1 MRDLTGMVTS
11 VQADLARL
19 PRVLDAL
26 LGDLEAVAW
35 RERPAPTEWSPLEIV
50 CHLRDEEAEDFGAR
64 LRVVVEG
71 GTRFAAIDP
80 ERWVE
85 QRAYRDTDP
94 RAALATLAERRAANL
109 AFLDGVPPDRLRHA
123 VTHARLGTLSGLDLL
138 AAWVRGWGPDAGRRC
153 ARSTRG
159 RSPMEKAPYNSRMS
173 QGEDRYHAERARIEQ
188 GHVKYRDKLRA
199 EGKLFVRDRLKLLL
213 DPGSEF
219 QEDWL
224 FARNQEADTPA
235 DGVVTG
241 VGKVGGRTVC
251 LMANDYTVKAGSWG
265 EKTVLKIVRIQEKA
279 ARLRV
284 PMLYL
289 VDAAGGRISEQI
301 KIFPGRFHAG
311 RIFYNEVQLSGVVPQ
326 ICILFGPSPAGSAY
340 LPALTDLV
348 IMVDGKASLYV
359 GSPRMVEMAIG
370 EKTTLEELG
379 GARMHCTVSGCGDVL
394 ATSDEE
400 AIELA
405 KRYLSYMPGSYR
417 EPPARAAAAEPKPG
431 RSIDEIVPY
440 DQRKWFDM
448 YEVID
453 RVIDAG
459 SWFEVKK
466 LFAAEVIV
474 GLARIDGR
482 AVGIVAN
489 QPKVKG
495 GVLMVDS
502 SDKAAR
508 FIWLCNAFNI
518 PLVYLADVAG
528 FMVGSKV
535 EREGIIRHGAKMVF
549 ATSQAT
555 VPKISV
561 IVRKCYGAG
570 LYAMCGPAFEPD
582 ATLALPQGQ
591 IAIMGPEPAVN
602 AVYYNKIMELPESER
617 AAYVKAKRDEYAQDV
632 DVYKLASEMLIDD
645 IVPGASL
652 RAELVKRLAYAES
665 KVHEFPQRR
674 NGVFPV

>member
-1 MRDLTGMVTS
+1 
-11 VQADLARL
+11 
-19 PRVLDAL
+19 
-26 LGDLEAVAW
+26 
-35 RERPAPTEWSPLEIV
+35 
-50 CHLRDEEAEDFGAR
+50 
-64 LRVVVEG
+64 
-71 GTRFAAIDP
+71 
-80 ERWVE
+80 
-85 QRAYRDTDP
+85 
-94 RAALATLAERRAANL
+94 
-109 AFLDGVPPDRLRHA
+109 
-123 VTHARLGTLSGLDLL
+123 
-138 AAWVRGWGPDAGRRC
+138 
-153 ARSTRG
+153 
-159 RSPMEKAPYNSRMS
+159 MS
-173 QGEDRYHAERARIEQ
+173 QGEERYFRERARIEQ
-188 GHVKYRDKLRA
+188 GHTKYRDKLRA
-199 EGKLFVRDRLKLLL
+199 EGKLFVRDRLALLL
-213 DPGSEF
+213 DPGTEF

-224 FARNQEADTPA
+224 FARNREADTPA

-241 VGKVGGRTVC
+241 VGRVGSRTVC
-251 LMANDYTVKAGSWG
+251 VMANDYTVKAGSWG

-279 ARLRV
+279 ARLQV

-301 KIFPGRFHAG
+301 RIFPGRFHAG

-370 EKTTLEELG
+370 EKTTLEDLG
-379 GARMHCTVSGCGDVL
+379 GARMHTEVSGCGDVL
-394 ATSDEE
+394 AASDEE

-405 KRYLSYMPGSYR
+405 KRYLAYMPASHR
-417 EPPARAAAAEPKPG
+417 EGPPARAAVEPVPG

-448 YEVID
+448 HELIGRLV
-453 RVIDAG
+453 DAE
-459 SWFEVKK
+459 SWFEVKRR
-466 LFAAEVIV
+466 FAPEVIV
-474 GLARIDGR
+474 GLARLGGR
-482 AVGIVAN
+482 VVGIVAN

-518 PLVYLADVAG
+518 PLVYLADIAG
-528 FMVGSKV
+528 FMVGTRV
-535 EREGIIRHGAKMVF
+535 ERQGIIRHGAKMVF

-555 VPKISV
+555 VPKLCV

-582 ATLALPQGQ
+582 AVLALPQGQ

-617 AAYVKAKRDEYAQDV
+617 AAYVKARRDEYAEDV
-632 DVYKLASEMLIDD
+632 DVYKLASEMLVDD
-645 IVPGASL
+645 IVPGSAL
-652 RAELVKRLAYAES
+652 RGELIKRLGYAER
-665 KVHEFPQRR
+665 KAHEFPARR
-674 NGVFPV
+674 NGVYPV

>member
-1 MRDLTGMVTS
+1 
-11 VQADLARL
+11 
-19 PRVLDAL
+19 
-26 LGDLEAVAW
+26 
-35 RERPAPTEWSPLEIV
+35 
-50 CHLRDEEAEDFGAR
+50 
-64 LRVVVEG
+64 
-71 GTRFAAIDP
+71 
-80 ERWVE
+80 
-85 QRAYRDTDP
+85 
-94 RAALATLAERRAANL
+94 
-109 AFLDGVPPDRLRHA
+109 
-123 VTHARLGTLSGLDLL
+123 
-138 AAWVRGWGPDAGRRC
+138 
-153 ARSTRG
+153 
-159 RSPMEKAPYNSRMS
+159 MS

-188 GHVKYRDKLRA
+188 GHVRYREKLEA

-213 DPGSEF
+213 DPGTEF

-224 FARNQEADTPA
+224 FARSQEAETPA

-241 VGKVGGRTVC
+241 IGVVGGRTVC
-251 LMANDYTVKAGSWG
+251 VMANDYTVKAGSWG
-265 EKTVLKIVRIQEKA
+265 EKTVAKIVRIQEKA
-279 ARLRV
+279 ARLSI

-289 VDAAGGRISEQI
+289 VDAAGGRISEQV

-326 ICILFGPSPAGSAY
+326 VCVLFGPSPAGSAY
-340 LPALTDLV
+340 LPALTDVV

-370 EKTTLEELG
+370 EKTTLEDLG
-379 GARMHCTVSGCGDVL
+379 GARMHCTVSGCGDLL
-394 ATSDEE
+394 AASDEE
-400 AIELA
+400 AIEAA
-405 KRYLSYMPGSYR
+405 KRYLAYMPSSFR
-417 EPPARAAAAEPKPG
+417 EPPPTAPAAEPRPG

-459 SWFEVKK
+459 SWFEIKR
-466 LFAAEVIV
+466 LFAPEVIV
-474 GLARIDGR
+474 GLARIAGR

-549 ATSQAT
+549 ATAQAT

-561 IVRKCYGAG
+561 VVRKCYGAG
-570 LYAMCGPAFEPD
+570 LYAMCGPAYEPD
-582 ATLALPQGQ
+582 AALALPQGQ

-602 AVYYNKIMELPESER
+602 AVYYNRIMELPEAER
-617 AAYVKAKRDEYAQDV
+617 AAWVKAKRDEYAGDV
-632 DVYKLASEMLIDD
+632 DIYKLASEMLVDD
-645 IVPGASL
+645 IVPGSRL
-652 RAELVKRLAYAES
+652 RAELAKRLAFAGS
-665 KVHEFPQRR
+665 KAHEFPQRR
-674 NGVFPV
+674 NGVYPV

>member
-1 MRDLTGMVTS
+1 
-11 VQADLARL
+11 
-19 PRVLDAL
+19 
-26 LGDLEAVAW
+26 VA
-35 RERPAPTEWSPLEIV
+35 
-50 CHLRDEEAEDFGAR
+50 
-64 LRVVVEG
+64 
-71 GTRFAAIDP
+71 
-80 ERWVE
+80 
-85 QRAYRDTDP
+85 
-94 RAALATLAERRAANL
+94 
-109 AFLDGVPPDRLRHA
+109 GV
-123 VTHARLGTLSGLDLL
+123 G
-138 AAWVRGWGPDAGRRC
+138 
-153 ARSTRG
+153 
-159 RSPMEKAPYNSRMS
+159 E
-173 QGEDRYHAERARIEQ
+173 GEDRYFRERARIEQ

-213 DPGSEF
+213 DPGTEF

-224 FARNQEADTPA
+224 FARNQEPDTPA

-241 VGKVGGRTVC
+241 VGTVAGRPVC
-251 LMANDYTVKAGSWG
+251 VMANDYTVKAGSWG

-284 PMLYL
+284 PILYL

-301 KIFPGRFHAG
+301 KIFPGRLHAG

-326 ICILFGPSPAGSAY
+326 VCILFGPSPAGSAY

-379 GARMHCTVSGCGDVL
+379 GARMHCSVSGCGDVL
-394 ATSDEE
+394 AVSDEE

-405 KRYLSYMPGSYR
+405 RRYLAYMPRSYR
-417 EPPARAAAAEPKPG
+417 ERPAEGESVDPKPG
-431 RSIDEIVPY
+431 RPIEDIVPY
-440 DQRKWFDM
+440 DQRKYFDM

-459 SWFEVKK
+459 SWFEIKR
-466 LFAAEVIV
+466 LFAAEIIV
-474 GLARIDGR
+474 GLARIGGR
-482 AVGIVAN
+482 TVGVVAN

-495 GVLMVDS
+495 GVLFVDS
-502 SDKAAR
+502 SDKAAK
-508 FIWLCNAFNI
+508 FIWLCNAFNV

-528 FMVGSKV
+528 FMVGTKV

-561 IVRKCYGAG
+561 VVRKCYGAG

-582 ATLALPQGQ
+582 AALCLPQGQ

-617 AAYVKAKRDEYAQDV
+617 AAYVRDKREEYARDV
-632 DVYKLASEMLIDD
+632 DVYKLASEMLVDD
-645 IVPGASL
+645 VVPGSAL
-652 RAELVKRLAYAES
+652 RAELIKRLGYAS
-665 KVHEFPQRR
+665 TKVHEFPPRR
-674 NGVFPV
+674 NGVYPV

>member
-1 MRDLTGMVTS
+1 
-11 VQADLARL
+11 
-19 PRVLDAL
+19 
-26 LGDLEAVAW
+26 
-35 RERPAPTEWSPLEIV
+35 
-50 CHLRDEEAEDFGAR
+50 
-64 LRVVVEG
+64 
-71 GTRFAAIDP
+71 
-80 ERWVE
+80 
-85 QRAYRDTDP
+85 
-94 RAALATLAERRAANL
+94 
-109 AFLDGVPPDRLRHA
+109 
-123 VTHARLGTLSGLDLL
+123 
-138 AAWVRGWGPDAGRRC
+138 
-153 ARSTRG
+153 
-159 RSPMEKAPYNSRMS
+159 MS
-173 QGEDRYHAERARIEQ
+173 QGEERYFHERARIEQ
-188 GHVKYRDKLRA
+188 GHPRYRDKLRA
-199 EGKLFVRDRLKLLL
+199 EGKLFVRDRLELLL
-213 DPGSEF
+213 DPGTAL

-241 VGKVGGRTVC
+241 IGRVSGHTVC
-251 LMANDYTVKAGSWG
+251 IMANDYTVKAGSWG
-265 EKTVLKIVRIQEKA
+265 EKTVQKIVRIQEKA
-279 ARLRV
+279 ARLQA

-326 ICILFGPSPAGSAY
+326 VCILFGPSPAGSAY
-340 LPALTDLV
+340 LPALTDVV

-379 GARMHCTVSGCGDVL
+379 GARMHTEVSGCGDVL
-394 ATSDEE
+394 AASDEE

-405 KRYLSYMPGSYR
+405 RRYLSYMPASYTGIPR
-417 EPPARAAAAEPKPG
+417 ARPTVAEPAPG

-448 YEVID
+448 YELID
-453 RVIDAG
+453 RLVDAE
-459 SWFEVKK
+459 SWFEIKK
-466 LFAAEVIV
+466 RFAGEIIV
-474 GLARIDGR
+474 GLARLGGR
-482 AVGIVAN
+482 VIGIVAN

-518 PLVYLADVAG
+518 PLVYLSDIAG
-528 FMVGSKV
+528 FMVGTKV
-535 EREGIIRHGAKMVF
+535 ERQGIIRHGAKMVF
-549 ATSQAT
+549 ATSRAT
-555 VPKISV
+555 VPKFCV

-602 AVYYNKIMELPESER
+602 AVYYNKIMELPEAER

-645 IVPGASL
+645 IVAGSAL
-652 RAELVKRLAYAES
+652 RGELIKRLAYAES
-665 KVHEFPQRR
+665 KAQTFPPRR
-674 NGVFPV
+674 NPVPPV

>member
-1 MRDLTGMVTS
+1 
-11 VQADLARL
+11 
-19 PRVLDAL
+19 
-26 LGDLEAVAW
+26 
-35 RERPAPTEWSPLEIV
+35 
-50 CHLRDEEAEDFGAR
+50 
-64 LRVVVEG
+64 
-71 GTRFAAIDP
+71 
-80 ERWVE
+80 
-85 QRAYRDTDP
+85 
-94 RAALATLAERRAANL
+94 
-109 AFLDGVPPDRLRHA
+109 
-123 VTHARLGTLSGLDLL
+123 
-138 AAWVRGWGPDAGRRC
+138 
-153 ARSTRG
+153 
-159 RSPMEKAPYNSRMS
+159 
-173 QGEDRYHAERARIEQ
+173 
-188 GHVKYRDKLRA
+188 
-199 EGKLFVRDRLKLLL
+199 
-213 DPGSEF
+213 
-219 QEDWL
+219 
-224 FARNQEADTPA
+224 
-235 DGVVTG
+235 
-241 VGKVGGRTVC
+241 
-251 LMANDYTVKAGSWG
+251 
-265 EKTVLKIVRIQEKA
+265 
-279 ARLRV
+279 
-284 PMLYL
+284 
-289 VDAAGGRISEQI
+289 
-301 KIFPGRFHAG
+301 
-311 RIFYNEVQLSGVVPQ
+311 
-326 ICILFGPSPAGSAY
+326 
-340 LPALTDLV
+340 
-348 IMVDGKASLYV
+348 YV

-582 ATLALPQGQ
+582 ATLSLPQGQ

-617 AAYVKAKRDEYAQDV
+617 AAYVEATSDPVAALALVDSVLAEVPDDPEALRTRGAVLV
-632 DVYKLASEMLIDD
+632 DVADAERNPACALRFYDEAIALLERGGCPADPDLAAAQRGRE
-645 IVPGASL
+645 AAL
-652 RAELVKRLAYAES
+652 R
-665 KVHEFPQRR
+665 QRDSAA
-674 NGVFPV
+674 

>member
-1 MRDLTGMVTS
+1 
-11 VQADLARL
+11 
-19 PRVLDAL
+19 
-26 LGDLEAVAW
+26 
-35 RERPAPTEWSPLEIV
+35 
-50 CHLRDEEAEDFGAR
+50 
-64 LRVVVEG
+64 
-71 GTRFAAIDP
+71 
-80 ERWVE
+80 
-85 QRAYRDTDP
+85 
-94 RAALATLAERRAANL
+94 
-109 AFLDGVPPDRLRHA
+109 
-123 VTHARLGTLSGLDLL
+123 
-138 AAWVRGWGPDAGRRC
+138 
-153 ARSTRG
+153 
-159 RSPMEKAPYNSRMS
+159 MS
-173 QGEDRYHAERARIEQ
+173 EGEDRYFRERARIEQ

-213 DPGSEF
+213 DPGTEF

-224 FARNQEADTPA
+224 FARNQEPDTPA

-241 VGKVGGRTVC
+241 IGTVAGRPVC
-251 LMANDYTVKAGSWG
+251 VMANDYTVKAGSWG

-284 PMLYL
+284 PILYL

-326 ICILFGPSPAGSAY
+326 VCILFGPSPAGSAY

-379 GARMHCTVSGCGDVL
+379 GARMHCSVSGCGDVL
-394 ATSDEE
+394 AASDED

-405 KRYLSYMPGSYR
+405 RRYLAYMPQSYQER
-417 EPPARAAAAEPKPG
+417 PAEHDAVEPKPG
-431 RSIDEIVPY
+431 RSIEEIVPY
-440 DQRKWFDM
+440 DQRKYFDM

-459 SWFEVKK
+459 SWFEVKR
-466 LFAAEVIV
+466 LFAAEIIV
-474 GLARIDGR
+474 GLARIAGR
-482 AVGIVAN
+482 TVGIVAN

-495 GVLMVDS
+495 GVLFVDS
-502 SDKAAR
+502 SDKAAK
-508 FIWLCNAFNI
+508 FIWLCNAFNV

-528 FMVGSKV
+528 FMVGTKV

-561 IVRKCYGAG
+561 VVRKCYGAG

-582 ATLALPQGQ
+582 ASLTLPQGQ

-602 AVYYNKIMELPESER
+602 AVYYNKIMELPEGER
-617 AAYVKAKRDEYAQDV
+617 AGWVRDKREEYARDV
-632 DVYKLASEMLIDD
+632 DVYKLASEMLVDD
-645 IVPGASL
+645 VVPGSAL
-652 RAELVKRLAYAES
+652 RAELIKRLAYAET
-665 KVHEFPQRR
+665 KVHEFPPRR
-674 NGVFPV
+674 NGVYPV

>member
-1 MRDLTGMVTS
+1 
-11 VQADLARL
+11 
-19 PRVLDAL
+19 
-26 LGDLEAVAW
+26 
-35 RERPAPTEWSPLEIV
+35 
-50 CHLRDEEAEDFGAR
+50 
-64 LRVVVEG
+64 
-71 GTRFAAIDP
+71 
-80 ERWVE
+80 
-85 QRAYRDTDP
+85 
-94 RAALATLAERRAANL
+94 
-109 AFLDGVPPDRLRHA
+109 
-123 VTHARLGTLSGLDLL
+123 
-138 AAWVRGWGPDAGRRC
+138 
-153 ARSTRG
+153 
-159 RSPMEKAPYNSRMS
+159 MS

-188 GHVKYRDKLRA
+188 GHTKYRDKLRA

-213 DPGSEF
+213 DPGTEL
-219 QEDWL
+219 QEEWL
-224 FARNQEADTPA
+224 FARSHEADTPA

-241 VGKVGGRTVC
+241 VGRVGGRTVC
-251 LMANDYTVKAGSWG
+251 IMANDYTVKAGSWG

-326 ICILFGPSPAGSAY
+326 VCILFGPSPAGSAY

-348 IMVDGKASLYV
+348 IMVEGKASLYV

-379 GARMHCTVSGCGDVL
+379 GARMHCEVSGCGDVL
-394 ATSDEE
+394 AASDEE
-400 AIELA
+400 AIEIA
-405 KRYLSYMPGSYR
+405 KRYLAYMPPSFA
-417 EPPARAAAAEPKPG
+417 ETPPRAAAAEPKAG

-453 RVIDAG
+453 RVVDAG
-459 SWFEVKK
+459 SWFEIKK
-466 LFAAEVIV
+466 LFAGEIIV
-474 GLARIDGR
+474 GLARIGGR
-482 AVGIVAN
+482 VTGIVAN

-518 PLVYLADVAG
+518 PLVYLSDIAG
-528 FMVGSKV
+528 FMVGTKV
-535 EREGIIRHGAKMVF
+535 ERQGIIRHGAKMVF

-582 ATLALPQGQ
+582 ATIALPQGQ

-617 AAYVKAKRDEYAQDV
+617 AAYVKAKRDEYTQDV
-632 DVYKLASEMLIDD
+632 DIYKLASEMLIDD
-645 IVPGASL
+645 IVPGSSL
-652 RAELVKRLAYAES
+652 RDELLKRLTYAES
-665 KVHEFPQRR
+665 KAHEFPQRR
-674 NGVFPV
+674 NGVLPV